1 MYAIHVDLDK
11 NTREF
16 QNDGKENILYN
27 VKNQENGM
35 FRLEYRI
42 LYNNHKLPSIDAS
55 IDCTYTC
62 TLDIDGWLA
71 DISIFPQGSYAYK
84 YDNTYI
90 FKSRYNNSH
99 IVVTVYKKKIIILN
113 MQNHLL
119 TILDTENVSSKQY
132 HMSDI
137 WYPGNKEYIEEY
149 SVQMR
154 DGEGYRFK
162 YDKFGNVDQVT
173 KNNQIYSARD
183 VVYTTKSKKSR
194 IITTTSPL
202 LFIIDKGIQ
211 IPDKGRIYYEN
222 TTCTIRNDK
231 IVDVVREVYETSE
244 EEYEKMIKQLI
255 DADDCNNCT

>member
-16 QNDGKENILYN
+16 QNDGKESTLYD
-27 VKNQENGM
+27 VKNQKYGLS
-35 FRLEYRI
+35 RLEYRI
-42 LYNNHKLPSIDAS
+42 LYNNHKLPSIDIS
-55 IDCTYTC
+55 NEYTYTC

-71 DISIFPQGSYAYK
+71 DISISAPGSYVYK

-90 FKSRYNNSH
+90 FESRYHGKS

-113 MQNHLL
+113 MENLML

-132 HMSDI
+132 HMYDIRRYPIQDIEDYIIQMSD
-137 WYPGNKEYIEEY
+137 GK
-149 SVQMR
+149 
-154 DGEGYRFK
+154 GYKFE

-202 LFIIDKGIQ
+202 LFIINKGIQ
-211 IPDKGRIYYEN
+211 IPDEGRIYYEN

-244 EEYEKMIKQLI
+244 EEYEKMIK
-255 DADDCNNCT
+255 